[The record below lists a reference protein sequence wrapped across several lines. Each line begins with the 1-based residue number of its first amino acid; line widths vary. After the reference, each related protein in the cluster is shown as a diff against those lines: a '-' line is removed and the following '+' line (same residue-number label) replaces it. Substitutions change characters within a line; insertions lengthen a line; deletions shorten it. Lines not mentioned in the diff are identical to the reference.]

1 MDKINKNNLG
11 SIALFSDPNVL
22 NYFSEHKADYKVEFE
37 KKLEIEN
44 QSCDLSS
51 YLDYTFDKLMGSYEK
66 CDMNYWIHYFYRES
80 VNFIIGMNYPFDIMK
95 HRFKNDG
102 TCFFPTDLDT
112 VSAQMVYDRFKS
124 FINSNEMEK
133 VSLELFNSD
142 RLIFQELMDN
152 MISEYI
158 DRCVL
163 CINIDPDKTLLYD
176 KYIKAAINKVN
187 TGMDKSDEY
196 YFGNAL
202 MYYSILFEPGHE
214 DQKSLRIFI
223 FPAGFD
229 VLKPFFT
236 KDDIDCYILRHYCNY
251 YSCKPLI

>member
-1 MDKINKNNLG
+1 MDKINKNNLD
-11 SIALFSDPNVL
+11 SITLFSDLNVL
-22 NYFSEHKADYKVEFE
+22 NYFSEHKTDYKVEFE
-37 KKLEIEN
+37 K

-51 YLDYTFDKLMGSYEK
+51 YLDYTFDKLMGLYEK
-66 CDMNYWIHYFYRES
+66 CDMNYWIHYFYQES
-80 VNFIIGMNYPFDIMK
+80 VKFIIDMNYPFDIMK

-102 TCFFPTDLDT
+102 TCFFPTASDT

-124 FINSNEMEK
+124 FIDSNEMEK
-133 VSLELFNSD
+133 ASLEQFNSD
-142 RLIFQELMDN
+142 RLTFHVFMDN

-202 MYYSILFEPGHE
+202 MYYSILFKPGHE

-229 VLKPFFT
+229 ALKPFFS
-236 KDDIDCYILRHYCNY
+236 KEDIDEYIRKY
-251 YSCKPLI
+251 YYGLYKD